1 MGEIYIE
8 TCSEIPRFRACE
20 NSVDSSERE
29 KSPVDE
35 TLRYETWDVFTDRRF
50 AGNPLAVIFGAD
62 VLSGDAMLRIT
73 REFNY
78 SESVFLLT
86 PRAADC
92 IARLRIFTPGGELPF
107 AGHPTVG
114 AAAAI
119 ARQRGQSDEMVL
131 ELPAGRFRVRVA
143 GQGDVW
149 HAEFENPNLP
159 AVRADGP
166 DALRLEAALGLP
178 EGSVATE
185 SHMPRRC
192 GAGIDFF
199 YAAAPLAAVKDAR
212 LNTAAWDALSLDDAC
227 GVLLYAPAAP
237 GSGADWH
244 VRMFGPHIGVP
255 EDPATG
261 SAAAGL
267 PAQLMASGELADGSY
282 DWWVE
287 QGIEM
292 GRPARIR
299 VRFEVRSGRFESLA
313 IGGDAVAV
321 CAGEVRWES

>member
-1 MGEIYIE
+1 V
-8 TCSEIPRFRACE
+8 S
-20 NSVDSSERE
+20 N
-29 KSPVDE
+29 
-35 TLRYETWDVFTDRRF
+35 TLRFETWDVFTDRRF
-50 AGNPLAVIFGAD
+50 AGNQLAVIFGAD
-62 VLSGDAMLRIT
+62 VLSGEAMLRIT

-86 PRAADC
+86 PESADC
-92 IARLRIFTPGGELPF
+92 VARLRIFTPGGELPF

-114 AAAAI
+114 AAVAI
-119 ARQRGQSDEMVL
+119 ARQRELSGAMML
-131 ELPAGRFRVRVA
+131 ELPAGRFPVQVGGRA
-143 GQGDVW
+143 DVW
-149 HAEFENPNLP
+149 QAEFGNPNLP
-159 AVRADGP
+159 ALRGAGP
-166 DALRLEAALGLP
+166 DAARVEAALGLP
-178 EGSVATE
+178 DGSVDADR
-185 SHMPRRC
+185 HAPRRC

-199 YAAAPLAAVKDAR
+199 YAAAPLEDVQAAR
-212 LNTAAWDALSLDDAC
+212 LNTAAWDALGLGDAC

-244 VRMFGPHIGVP
+244 VRMFGPHIGVA

-261 SAAAGL
+261 SAAAAL
-267 PAQLMASGELADGSY
+267 PAQLMAAGELSDGSY

-299 VRFEVRSGRFESLA
+299 VRFAVRQGSFESLT

-321 CAGEVRWES
+321 CAGEVCWAR

>member
-1 MGEIYIE
+1 V
-8 TCSEIPRFRACE
+8 SA
-20 NSVDSSERE
+20 
-29 KSPVDE
+29 
-35 TLRYETWDVFTDRRF
+35 TLRFETWDVFTDRRY

-62 VLSGDAMLRIT
+62 VLSGDQMLSIA

-86 PRAADC
+86 PETADC
-92 IARLRIFTPGGELPF
+92 VARLRIFTPGGELPF

-119 ARQRGQSDEMVL
+119 ARQRNLADRLVL
-131 ELPAGRFRVRVA
+131 ELPAGRFPVQVDAR
-143 GQGDVW
+143 GDIW
-149 HAEFENPNLP
+149 QAEFDNPNLP
-159 AVRADGP
+159 AVRGDGP
-166 DALRLEAALGLP
+166 EAARVEAALGLP
-178 EGSVATE
+178 EGSVDAGP
-185 SHMPRRC
+185 HAPRRC

-199 YAAAPLAAVKDAR
+199 YATAPLEDVRAAR
-212 LNTAAWDALSLDDAC
+212 LNTAAWDALGLGDAC

-244 VRMFGPHIGVP
+244 VRMFGPHIGVA

-267 PAQLMASGELADGSY
+267 PAQLMAAGVLSDGSF
-282 DWWVE
+282 DWWAE

-299 VRFEVRSGRFESLA
+299 VRFDVRKGKFKSLR
-313 IGGDAVAV
+313 ISGDAVAV
-321 CAGEVRWES
+321 CTGEICWKA

>member
-1 MGEIYIE
+1 M
-8 TCSEIPRFRACE
+8 R
-20 NSVDSSERE
+20 
-29 KSPVDE
+29 E
-35 TLRYETWDVFTDRRF
+35 TLEFETWDVFTDRRF

-62 VLSGDAMLRIT
+62 ELSSDAMLSIT

-86 PRAADC
+86 PENADC

-119 ARQRGQSDEMVL
+119 ARRRNLTDRMVL
-131 ELPAGRFRVRVA
+131 ELPAGRFPVRV
-143 GQGDVW
+143 GGRGDVRR
-149 HAEFENPNLP
+149 AEFDNPNLP
-159 AVRADGP
+159 AVRAEGP
-166 DALRLEAALGLP
+166 AAACVEAALGLP
-178 EGSVATE
+178 ESSVDHDRHA
-185 SHMPRRC
+185 PRRC

-199 YAAAPLAAVKDAR
+199 YAAAPLEAVQAAR
-212 LNTAAWDALSLDDAC
+212 LNTAAWDALGLGDAC

-237 GSGADWH
+237 DSGADWH
-244 VRMFGPHIGVP
+244 VRMFGPHIGVA

-267 PAQLMASGELADGSY
+267 PAQLMAAGEFSDGRY

-292 GRPARIR
+292 GRPSRIR
-299 VRFEVRSGRFESLA
+299 VRFGVRGGAFDSLS
-313 IGGDAVAV
+313 IGGDAIAV
-321 CAGEVRWES
+321 STGEIRWDA